1 MRRADPACSC
11 GALSDD
17 TLQASESTEVEPTSR
32 PARRLE
38 QRRSEREDIMKASIL
53 LCCTP
58 LLFAA
63 SCAIS
68 TEGEVGEVPEEVIV
82 DETLPT
88 PAPIFANNNCSNV
101 DITVGNLRFRDGV
114 GTP

>member
-68 TEGEVGEVPEEVIV
+68 TEGEVGEVPEEVVV
-82 DETLPT
+82 DEDRKSTRLNSSHGYISY
-88 PAPIFANNNCSNV
+88 AVFC
-101 DITVGNLRFRDGV
+101 L
-114 GTP
+114 